1 MSAGE
6 LTMAILA
13 SEAKRRAT
21 AAIREKAH
29 EQLEICARAFL
40 DGDDDIAEAAAARF
54 LDRVK
59 FLRQSVAVSGKGGEE

>member
-6 LTMAILA
+6 LTMAFLA
-13 SEAKRRAT
+13 ADAKRRAT

-40 DGDDDIAEAAAARF
+40 DGDDDIAEAAAERF
-54 LDRVK
+54 LERVK
-59 FLRQSVAVSGKGGEE
+59 FLRASV